1 MGYIAKP
8 NVRRGTEVKKGWGK
22 EIIIENNDQY
32 CGKLL
37 IFNKGCRIHYIS
49 LGFSI
54 QAIEI
59 IMFP

>member
-37 IFNKGCRIHYIS
+37 IFNKGFGRLLTLANFNFKFQLQFQI
-49 LGFSI
+49 
-54 QAIEI
+54 
-59 IMFP
+59 